1 MKLQSAYSR
10 GGRVLEGRGAYSK
23 GALDSYIGVYLN
35 QFGIILVYLIPFVR
49 GEGGGGRV
57 FMHNALRLFLF

>member
-23 GALDSYIGVYLN
+23 GALDSYRCIFKSVWYN
-35 QFGIILVYLIPFVR
+35 FGLFDTICEE
-49 GEGGGGRV
+49 GGGGGRV